1 MVKTGIKELARERGI
16 EIKKQRIGQLN
27 VLKLRQAYLN
37 TNVGTFPGNLSY
49 LTDLMEVNISI
60 SKWYESESENI
71 ILFPALRTSILM
83 KKCAFYFIMVYIKN
97 FKKGRL

>member
-1 MVKTGIKELARERGI
+1 MVKTGIKELARERVI

-37 TNVGTFPGNLSY
+37 TKVGSFPGNLSY

-71 ILFPALRTSILM
+71 ILFS
-83 KKCAFYFIMVYIKN
+83 
-97 FKKGRL
+97 